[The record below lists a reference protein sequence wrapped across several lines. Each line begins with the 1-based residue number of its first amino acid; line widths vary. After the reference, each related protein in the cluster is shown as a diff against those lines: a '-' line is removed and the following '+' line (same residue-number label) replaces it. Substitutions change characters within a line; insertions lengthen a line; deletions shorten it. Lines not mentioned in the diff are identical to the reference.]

1 MPEMIN
7 MKSLGS
13 RIAARRREQ
22 GLTQRQLAL
31 AMSVSPQAVSKWEHG
46 AAFPDPVFLDELAET
61 LDLTLDELLV
71 GSDARERSLA
81 G

>member
-1 MPEMIN
+1 
-7 MKSLGS
+7 
-13 RIAARRREQ
+13 
-22 GLTQRQLAL
+22 
-31 AMSVSPQAVSKWEHG
+31 MSVSPQAVSKWEHG

-61 LDLTLDELLV
+61 LGLTLDELLV